1 MPTAT
6 GKALQWPNRRL
17 LSRMSSRQQVRCG
30 LCTKEHGRQGFGTG
44 MILLALSG
52 ALTCQ
57 KSLLEDVA
65 CHLRHSHHCFATL
78 CVSCSQHPPGSC
90 PKAVFINLLHVIC
103 CILPADASS
112 RAAVAASAAAAA
124 VAVTKAAAARAAA
137 KVRRRAGRGGE
148 AEADA
153 SSSNGNGA
161 QQWLNGNGAQP
172 PRKR

>member
-1 MPTAT
+1 
-6 GKALQWPNRRL
+6 
-17 LSRMSSRQQVRCG
+17 
-30 LCTKEHGRQGFGTG
+30 

-52 ALTCQ
+52 AVTCP

-65 CHLRHSHHCFATL
+65 CPLRHSHHYFASL
-78 CVSCSQHPPGSC
+78 CVSYSQHPPGSWS
-90 PKAVFINLLHVIC
+90 KAVLMIMPHIIC

-137 KVRRRAGRGGE
+137 KVRRRAGHGGKV
-148 AEADA
+148 AADV
-153 SSSNGNGA
+153 SSSNGA
-161 QQWLNGNGAQP
+161 PQQWLNGNGAQP